1 MEESLLDQSVTLVV
15 FFFSFSRV
23 GSIVFEEMLT
33 IY

>member
-1 MEESLLDQSVTLVV
+1 MEESLLDQSVTLV

-23 GSIVFEEMLT
+23 GTSVFEGMLT